1 MKKVIIFTLFILA
14 ATILNAQK
22 ISTLKPTFVVWQKGD
37 ENISLNQAKFGT
49 QVNDSITLSFYFN
62 NYAFKARRNYDK
74 IYLEFRWYYYLSTR
88 KSLMY
93 IDKVSYDEALKL
105 KDAIIYSSTQK
116 PLQPG
121 WWEVQVISSSDL
133 GFLKFGTSYKYQIF
147 VKK

>member
-1 MKKVIIFTLFILA
+1 MKKIFVFTLIILG

-22 ISTLKPTFVVWQKGD
+22 VSTLKPTFVVWQKSNK
-37 ENISLNQAKFGT
+37 NISLNDAKFG
-49 QVNDSITLSFYFN
+49 VNLDDSITLSFYFN
-62 NYAFKARRNYDK
+62 NYAFKAKQNYDK

-133 GFLKFGTSYKYQIF
+133 GFLQFGSSYKYQIF